1 MIELKYDELVFSFPE
16 VHEQA
21 RMGLEFQ
28 RTLRIPDDERSYSL
42 PPGLGNFP
50 LRHVDDFA
58 STVPAV
64 WNEHGGVLMPMYQ
77 SEAMWINFTGGD
89 YPFAVKIAAGK
100 INAVTGEL
108 WTNGLHD
115 NPQNYIPVPDQPWLD
130 GFCVEKGLIRQFIA
144 MPLGEGYT
152 AEEQITDKAEVGGLQ
167 IAVYPMKRAWAEK
180 HFQNRWRGHSDGM
193 PPCCMSVAEPIM
205 GLAPGGKMK
214 QEIYEDEHGLEAWDL
229 ENSSRC
235 FIHLANS
242 NIWKNIT
249 SDPPPHQ
256 SPTAQD
262 YSAAGLPWF
271 DYYSDAPALDGSK
284 TLKKLKSVKQ
294 MAMDLGDHILID
306 EETVFVSK
314 AVSVGPQK
322 RPVRENDVV
331 RES

>member
-1 MIELKYDELVFSFPE
+1 MIELKNNELVFSFPE
-16 VHEQA
+16 VHKQA
-21 RMGLEFQ
+21 RMSIEFQ
-28 RTLRIPDDERSYSL
+28 RTLRIPDDESSYSL

-115 NPQNYIPVPDQPWLD
+115 NPQNYIAVPEQPWLD

-167 IAVYPMKRAWAEK
+167 IIVYPMKRAWAEK
-180 HFQNRWRGHSDGM
+180 YLQNQRRGLSENMQID
-193 PPCCMSVAEPIM
+193 CMSVAEPGM

-229 ENSSRC
+229 ENGSRC
-235 FIHLANS
+235 FVHLANS
-242 NIWKNIT
+242 NMWRNIT
-249 SDPPPHQ
+249 CEQPPHQ
-256 SPTAQD
+256 PPTAQD

-271 DYYSDAPALDGSK
+271 DYYSDAHALDGSK

-294 MAMDLGDHILID
+294 MGMDKGEMPVQESGPVAIDNIIVLG
-306 EETVFVSK
+306 ESQT
-314 AVSVGPQK
+314 
-322 RPVRENDVV
+322 VREFV
-331 RES
+331 